1 MFVCAITHVK
11 LMYCTLM
18 CVCLAVRVG
27 WNLCILPKGLFLWW
41 IIIICCEYKHTYTF
55 SFRLIWID
63 AIDYYDIPRTI
74 VKTSE
79 TIVKVTKVK
88 CPDNDKTHAH
98 THFRMFLKKIFLWMK
113 IESIILRPVTLNWHI
128 DHIKCSLRM
137 NCSRRLLY
145 YKLYS

>member
-1 MFVCAITHVK
+1 MCLLHRMFVCAITHVK

-79 TIVKVTKVK
+79 TIVKVTNVK
-88 CPDNDKTHAH
+88 CPDNDKTH
-98 THFRMFLKKIFLWMK
+98 TFLNVSEEDIFMNENWINHFKAG
-113 IESIILRPVTLNWHI
+113 
-128 DHIKCSLRM
+128 DIKLAYWSHKMLIA
-137 NCSRRLLY
+137 NELFTEAALL
-145 YKLYS
+145 